1 MRHSTLFIL
10 LGLIALLG
18 GGLALLN
25 PLAASLAV
33 TTLVGIFFLIGGA
46 GQLWLAFSRQDMPS
60 RGWTGF
66 IGALALIGGI
76 SLIADPLGGLVTLTV
91 LLGILLVLSGI
102 GRLLMA
108 MALKQTPFFWFLLI
122 GGAASIL
129 IGGLIFGNIAEAA
142 TVLLGLLLG
151 LQLILDGI
159 ALLALGIA
167 SRNID

>member
-18 GGLALLN
+18 GVLALLN

-46 GQLWLAFSRQDMPS
+46 GQLWLAFSRPGMPS

-66 IGALALIGGI
+66 IGALALVGGI
-76 SLIADPLGGLVTLTV
+76 SLIADPFGGLVTLTV
-91 LLGILLVLSGI
+91 LLGVLLILSGI

-108 MALKQTPFFWFLLI
+108 MALRKTPFFWFLLI
-122 GGAASIL
+122 GGAASVL

-151 LQLILDGI
+151 LQLILDGV